1 MPQTLS
7 VNRSGT
13 MFDMW
18 ERRRRVAPRKAIRQ
32 GVNVAYSEKSQR
44 AHRRGGKITVP
55 EIRLLPGG

>member
-7 VNRSGT
+7 AIQERGLEFSAPNPLGQPFGT

-32 GVNVAYSEKSQR
+32 GVNVA
-44 AHRRGGKITVP
+44 
-55 EIRLLPGG
+55 